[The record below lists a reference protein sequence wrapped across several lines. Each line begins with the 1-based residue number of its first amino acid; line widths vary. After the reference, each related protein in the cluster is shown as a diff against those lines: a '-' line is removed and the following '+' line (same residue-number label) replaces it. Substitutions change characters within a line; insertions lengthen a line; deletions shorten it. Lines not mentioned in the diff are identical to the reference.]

1 MGNLAT
7 IIMCLKVSTCGGHLF
22 DDIGVNATSVHKHV
36 FCCKFFLM
44 LWMKLPKPHEIGGFK
59 VVLFELDA
67 TVFLV
72 LPPEKS
78 T

>member
-1 MGNLAT
+1 MPW
-7 IIMCLKVSTCGGHLF
+7 VE
-22 DDIGVNATSVHKHV
+22 
-36 FCCKFFLM
+36 
-44 LWMKLPKPHEIGGFK
+44 LPKPHEIGGFK

-67 TVFLV
+67 ADFLM